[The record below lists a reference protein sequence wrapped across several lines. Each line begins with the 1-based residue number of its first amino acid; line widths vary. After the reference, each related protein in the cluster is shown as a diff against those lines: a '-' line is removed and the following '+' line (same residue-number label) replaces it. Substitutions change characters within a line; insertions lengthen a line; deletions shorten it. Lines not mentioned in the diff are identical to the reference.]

1 MVVLEE
7 MCHSLLLWSRHSF
20 RVECAGNIVSLFLE
34 LIYLVMISTCLQGKP
49 QKTLHND
56 MNQSKRCFF
65 FFFFY
70 TSCEVFKI
78 KQQWG
83 CHPFCSFS
91 PSSCLNGST
100 DVWPEGVEG
109 FSIFSANT
117 GSWARERIRGDAI
130 PLLDCAEMR
139 STVAYAHRSL
149 QQDLLIF
156 LLKKLCCYCTFIL
169 ESKRNST

>member
-1 MVVLEE
+1 MK
-7 MCHSLLLWSRHSF
+7 STLL
-20 RVECAGNIVSLFLE
+20 
-34 LIYLVMISTCLQGKP
+34 
-49 QKTLHND
+49 
-56 MNQSKRCFF
+56 QSGVRREHCFF
-65 FFFFY
+65 VSGADLFSYDFNMPTRQTPENIAQRHEPEQTVLFFFFY